1 MLTLSFSWSCLFWSS
16 LLIMDCSILLSSLSS
31 SVISSHCFS
40 LNGFSSAF
48 KCLARFSNRYRLGGV
63 LSNSMLWANQKRAS
77 VWKHTLSIAFS
88 YSSSDIG
95 FFNEIGKILFW
106 KDRLYSFEGIKSTF
120 WTDWLNSEI
129 ASSSA
134 TASNW
139 DKYPIISLKP
149 SFIIS
154 EGGETS
160 FSFGCIWSPV
170 KVGML
175 TSCCGSSR
183 SSFPPNKISR
193 KELDSPIWDGSFSN
207 LLFRTSSQTKL
218 TKSPKIEPGRS
229 LFGFSNLSPTSIHYR
244 NSS

>member
-1 MLTLSFSWSCLFWSS
+1 MDEFSRNLTDSPPGKLKFWKYIWMIFPGFFNKLLLIMVNNSRKLYLIMLTLSFSWSCLFWSS

-106 KDRLYSFEGIKSTF
+106 KDRF
-120 WTDWLNSEI
+120 
-129 ASSSA
+129 
-134 TASNW
+134 
-139 DKYPIISLKP
+139 
-149 SFIIS
+149 
-154 EGGETS
+154 
-160 FSFGCIWSPV
+160 
-170 KVGML
+170 
-175 TSCCGSSR
+175 
-183 SSFPPNKISR
+183 
-193 KELDSPIWDGSFSN
+193 
-207 LLFRTSSQTKL
+207 
-218 TKSPKIEPGRS
+218 
-229 LFGFSNLSPTSIHYR
+229 
-244 NSS
+244 